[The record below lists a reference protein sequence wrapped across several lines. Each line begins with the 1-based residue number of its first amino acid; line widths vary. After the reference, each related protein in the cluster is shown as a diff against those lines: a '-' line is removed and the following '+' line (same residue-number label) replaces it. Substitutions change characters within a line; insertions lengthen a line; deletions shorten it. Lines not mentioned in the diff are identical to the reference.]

1 MPAKRTVDCKGATN
15 VVIKNTGND
24 KAHFTV
30 VLLCCGGEEGSKGK
44 GEGGEE
50 GSKHKGE
57 GGHEDWDFEIN
68 HLLSVG

>member
-1 MPAKRTVDCKGATN
+1 VL
-15 VVIKNTGND
+15 IKNTGND

-50 GSKHKGE
+50 GSKGKGEGVEVGSKGKGE

-68 HLLSVG
+68 PLLSVG